1 MLNHIPLN
9 EPYTMPTTYLIVE
22 SRITDPEAFKR
33 YMAVAPE
40 AVRAFS
46 GEYLVRGGRIEVL
59 EGDWQPPRLTVL
71 RFDSFEQA
79 RAMYDSP
86 AYVHAR
92 GLRAGT
98 TSCFN
103 MVLVE
108 GIDAPPLSSSSPSS
122 STPSQGQA

>member
-1 MLNHIPLN
+1 MLNDILLN

-40 AVRAFS
+40 AVRAFN

-59 EGDWQPPRLTVL
+59 EGDWQPPRLTVI
-71 RFDSFEQA
+71 RFASSEQA

-86 AYVHAR
+86 AYVQAR
-92 GLRAGT
+92 AMRAGT

-108 GIDAPPLSSSSPSS
+108 GVDAPAFDSKL
-122 STPSQGQA
+122 SQGQE